1 MLKEGDYVSRYSYNN
16 DIVFVIVKIE
26 DNNYI
31 LKGANERLV
40 ADAPIEDLKKEEG
53 RGEEFAARKPS
64 LAHTADRLHPCRF
77 FQVSMPRA
85 FPAHGAN
92 SPVRG
97 IVRGYVERPLP
108 LPWC

>member
-53 RGEEFAARKPS
+53 RGEEGRVAFEPFARKQC
-64 LAHTADRLHPCRF
+64 A
-77 FQVSMPRA
+77 SMTR
-85 FPAHGAN
+85 
-92 SPVRG
+92 V
-97 IVRGYVERPLP
+97 
-108 LPWC
+108 